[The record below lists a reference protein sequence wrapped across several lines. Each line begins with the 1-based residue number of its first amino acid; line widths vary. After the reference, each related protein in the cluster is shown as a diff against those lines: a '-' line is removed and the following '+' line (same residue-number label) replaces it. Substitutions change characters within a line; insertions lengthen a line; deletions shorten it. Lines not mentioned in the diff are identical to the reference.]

1 MMMEIL
7 TAIAAYFVVI
17 FGICIAGVAV
27 WFLMIGG
34 AFIMYKLLFP
44 KDRI

>member
-7 TAIAAYFVVI
+7 TAIVAYFVVI
-17 FGICIAGVAV
+17 FGICIAGIIV
-27 WFLMIGG
+27 WFLLIGG

-44 KDRI
+44 KEKI